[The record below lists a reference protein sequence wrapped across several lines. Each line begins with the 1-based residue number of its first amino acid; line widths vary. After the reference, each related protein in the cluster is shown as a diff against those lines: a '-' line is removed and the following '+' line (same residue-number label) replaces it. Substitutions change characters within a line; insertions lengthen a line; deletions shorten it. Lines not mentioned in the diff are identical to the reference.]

1 MSEPGKLSRRNFVG
15 GSLAGAALSGAAG
28 KALAAPPGDAGS
40 QQGQPA
46 AEKTAMPYGTIGGV
60 RFSRLMLGGN
70 LVGGFMHARDLK
82 YVNRL
87 FRAYVTEEKI
97 LDTFKLAEE
106 HGVNTVLET
115 GAAQVR
121 QYNQR
126 YGGHMQI
133 IPSIH
138 PSLTNSD
145 QDVKD
150 EIREKIDAG
159 CAALYV
165 WGAAGDQLVRAGAI
179 DRIAKAVELVK
190 DQGLPAGVGGH
201 SLEVPIACEKQGV
214 PCDFYVKT
222 LHDDNYPSATP
233 KELRKEYIWLGG
245 GEGWYDNMWCINP
258 EETIA
263 FMKSVAKP
271 WIAFKILAA
280 GAIHPRQAFAHAF
293 DNGADFIGVGMFDF
307 QVEENCEL
315 VPRLVERARTRP
327 RPWWG

>member
-1 MSEPGKLSRRNFVG
+1 MSESRHLSRRNFVG
-15 GSLAGAALSGAAG
+15 GSLAAAGAAGAALTGMAG
-28 KALAAPPGDAGS
+28 KRLPAQTAGAGS
-40 QQGQPA
+40 KA
-46 AEKTAMPYGTIGGV
+46 DDTAMPYGTIGGV
-60 RFSRLMLGGN
+60 KFSRLMLGGN

-82 YVNRL
+82 YVGRL

-97 LDTFKLAEE
+97 LETFKLAEE

-121 QYNQR
+121 QYNER
-126 YGGHMQI
+126 YGGQMQI

-138 PSLTNSD
+138 PSLTASD
-145 QDVKD
+145 QDVKK
-150 EIREKIDAG
+150 EIGEKIDAG

-165 WGAAGDQLVRAGAI
+165 WGVAADELVRAGQI
-179 DRIAKAVELVK
+179 DKIAKAVEYVK
-190 DQGLPAGVGGH
+190 DRGLPAGVGGH
-201 SLEVPIACEKQGV
+201 SLEVPIACEKHGV

-258 EETIA
+258 EETIE
-263 FMKSVAKP
+263 FMKAVNKP

-280 GAIHPRQAFAHAF
+280 GAIHPRQAFAYAF

-315 VPRLVERARTRP
+315 VPRLVRRAQARP
-327 RPWWG
+327 RPWMA